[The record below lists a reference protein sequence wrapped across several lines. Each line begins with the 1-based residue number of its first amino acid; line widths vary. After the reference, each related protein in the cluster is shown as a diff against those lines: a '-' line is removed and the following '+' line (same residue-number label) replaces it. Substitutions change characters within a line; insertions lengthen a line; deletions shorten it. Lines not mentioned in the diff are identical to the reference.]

1 MSMSKTFK
9 DSWKVLSKAVDNTSE
24 RGEHYEETEKNTV
37 HITYDKNGV
46 PVNSYVDED
55 EGAEKAQKV
64 KDSDYENAAS
74 TLLHNGKSK
83 VEVVNHLM
91 SNYGRSKQDATNH
104 VNNATKKAM
113 TNGETENP
121 RENAE
126 FGDDVQKPGESI
138 HSKEWD
144 DCVREVQAKQG
155 ETGGKV
161 NAFAVCTAKLSDKA
175 FKSEVRHLSYI
186 KSEIKKAQKEVEK
199 MGIEG
204 AGSVPNSLL
213 ARQDLEGE
221 ADDEE
226 NRVQNDKNDV
236 GQN

>member
-1 MSMSKTFK
+1 MSKTFK

-55 EGAEKAQKV
+55 GTEKSVPSEIICTYITSGGKQVTRTFK
-64 KDSDYENAAS
+64 SRAAYNEFKR
-74 TLLHNGKSK
+74 TVGDQIKILAVDDNI
-83 VEVVNHLM
+83 
-91 SNYGRSKQDATNH
+91 D
-104 VNNATKKAM
+104 KAM

-144 DCVREVQAKQG
+144 DCVREVQNKKGGAK
-155 ETGGKV
+155 T
-161 NAFAVCTAKLSDKA
+161 NAYAVCTAQLGEEA
-175 FKSEVRHLSYI
+175 FKSEVRHMSYI
-186 KSEIKKAQKEVEK
+186 KSEIKKAIKEVAK
-199 MGIEG
+199 MGTEAAG
-204 AGSVPNSLL
+204 AIPKSEL
-213 ARQDLEGE
+213 ARQDLEGDAEEDE
-221 ADDEE
+221 A
-226 NRVQNDKNDV
+226 RVQEGKDELHEN
-236 GQN
+236 

>member
-1 MSMSKTFK
+1 MSKTFK
-9 DSWKVLSKAVDNTSE
+9 KGWSELS
-24 RGEHYEETEKNTV
+24 KNTV

-46 PVNSYVDED
+46 PVNSYVDEE
-55 EGAEKAQKV
+55 EGAE
-64 KDSDYENAAS
+64 
-74 TLLHNGKSK
+74 
-83 VEVVNHLM
+83 
-91 SNYGRSKQDATNH
+91 
-104 VNNATKKAM
+104 KAM
-113 TNGETENP
+113 TNGETDNP
-121 RENAE
+121 REDAE
-126 FGDDVQKPGESI
+126 FGDDVEKPGDSI

-144 DCVREVQAKQG
+144 DCVREVQAGQEK
-155 ETGGKV
+155 TGGKV

-175 FKSEVRHLSYI
+175 YKSEVRHLSYI